1 MKRKNFVTLILGT
14 IGGML
19 FSLGMC
25 MGLIAEWNAFIPGV
39 ILGVAGVAVLLV
51 MLAVRRKMEGKPP
64 VKLNGRN
71 IARVVYGIVSA
82 LVLGTGMCMTA
93 VWDGLMV
100 PGIILG
106 IAGIAMLIGLFPII
120 KGIKD

>member
-1 MKRKNFVTLILGT
+1 MTLILGT

-19 FSLGMC
+19 FALGMC

-82 LVLGTGMCMTA
+82 LVLGTGMCMTT

>member
-19 FSLGMC
+19 FALGMC

-64 VKLNGRN
+64 VNLNGRN

-82 LVLGTGMCMTA
+82 LVLGTGMCMTTGLG
-93 VWDGLMV
+93 WTDGSRHYSGHSRYRDAYWVV
-100 PGIILG
+100 P
-106 IAGIAMLIGLFPII
+106 
-120 KGIKD
+120 DH